1 MSLTIKTPEQV
12 EKMRAAGGLVAQ
24 TLEMLHD
31 MVRPGITTDALNNA
45 ADAFIRSKGGMP
57 SFLGYNGYPKS
68 ICTSVNAVVVHGIP
82 GDYVLSDGDI
92 VSVDVGAIL
101 DGWQGDAARTFYVGE
116 VAPEV
121 KRLCD
126 VTKECFFEG
135 IKFAKP
141 GFHIADI
148 SAAIEK
154 HATNNGYGVVR
165 ELTGHGIG
173 TQMHESPS
181 IPNFVDKREGRGVKL
196 VKGMTLAIEPM
207 INLGR
212 RDVWQLADGWTVETR
227 DKLQSAHYENTIVV
241 TDFEPE
247 LLTQTRGC

>member
-82 GDYVLSDGDI
+82 GDYVLRDGDI

-148 SAAIEK
+148 SAAIEN